1 MKTESDKGKKLQ
13 QRQQI
18 VHSGQQKK
26 DRDQAHK
33 KKRKIY
39 TLQSTRKKND
49 ADEKWNC
56 VFVSN

>member
-33 KKRKIY
+33 KTQNIYSPVHTKEKRCWWKME
-39 TLQSTRKKND
+39 L
-49 ADEKWNC
+49 C
-56 VFVSN
+56 VCI

>member
-33 KKRKIY
+33 KKTQNIY
-39 TLQSTRKKND
+39 SPVHTK
-49 ADEKWNC
+49 EKRCWWKMELC
-56 VFVSN
+56 VCI